1 MEVPNLPEVP
11 AKMLEAVP
19 EVPDRRIASDEE
31 VVVVTVVA
39 LAQEVK
45 VAARPLGDRTG
56 RDTVDG
62 KRRVDEHDK
71 RIWPI
76 GDGFDALH
84 AARVDSGGVGLGI
97 AAPDQAVELEITAG
111 RRIIGIAEI

>member
-39 LAQEVK
+39 LVW
-45 VAARPLGDRTG
+45 PLYVLQTMWLWRRKQRADRT
-56 RDTVDG
+56 
-62 KRRVDEHDK
+62 
-71 RIWPI
+71 P
-76 GDGFDALH
+76 
-84 AARVDSGGVGLGI
+84 
-97 AAPDQAVELEITAG
+97 
-111 RRIIGIAEI
+111 